1 MFTFKIKPDGG
12 EPIQFESDSRD
23 VANWERTTKDATMGQ
38 LGADNGAGLSYVALY
53 RIAYFAAKRQGLI
66 GPMTESEFNRGYA
79 LDLVDPDAAEGSARD
94 EPQLDELV
102 ELVMEDEDL
111 ALTHGVVNV
120 NGVTTAV

>member
-38 LGADNGAGLSYVALY
+38 LGADNGAGLSYVSLY

-66 GPMTESEFNRGYA
+66 GSMTESEFNRGYA
-79 LDLVDPDAAEGSARD
+79 LDLVDPDAAGD
-94 EPQLDELV
+94 ESQDELV
-102 ELVMEDEDL
+102 EVELDDLDDL

>member
-66 GPMTESEFNRGYA
+66 GSMTESEFNRGYA
-79 LDLVDPDAAEGSARD
+79 LDLVDTDAAD
-94 EPQLDELV
+94 EKAEEDLRGELV
-102 ELVMEDEDL
+102 ELVMDDEDL
-111 ALTHGVVNV
+111 ALTHGVVDV